1 MALTKEQKDTILSQ
15 NATKPGDTGS
25 PQVQIALLTTQIMQL
40 NEHLK
45 IHRHDESSRYGLIK
59 LVGQRRRL
67 LKYLSNNDP
76 LGYRALLA
84 KLGLRK

>member
-1 MALTKEQKDTILSQ
+1 MALTKEQTEAIVAQHAIK
-15 NATKPGDTGS
+15 AGDTGS

-45 IHRHDESSRYGLIK
+45 VHRHDESSRYGLIK

-76 LGYRALLA
+76 IGYRALLG